1 MFCLSG
7 VQLNAISKLSLT
19 QLLWWP
25 KKETIAKRLHAGNSD
40 FPNNLASLSLN
51 KSLVPLR
58 TKLVGKGQL

>member
-25 KKETIAKRLHAGNSD
+25 KKETISIRLHAGNSD
-40 FPNNLASLSLN
+40 FATNLASLSLN